1 MFSVITSRLKSIALH
16 IQLTLNI
23 KKKTCSKRQNSLP
36 LMTSDYTVPHYPIC
50 TERGSDPMS
59 TSWSRSFAWMFY
71 FSRRDSSVFQ
81 LCFNFLFKIWFL
93 YLVFR
98 WFNFEKVVK
107 ALITEK
113 VYYLNLEQLQD
124 IIQKVCFIED
134 KDEVGTMLDF
144 YHDLGV
150 IIRHRNT
157 VILRAQWLIEV
168 FRQLITIRSF
178 NEMVSET
185 YSSA

>member
-1 MFSVITSRLKSIALH
+1 M
-16 IQLTLNI
+16 
-23 KKKTCSKRQNSLP
+23 
-36 LMTSDYTVPHYPIC
+36 
-50 TERGSDPMS
+50 
-59 TSWSRSFAWMFY
+59 
-71 FSRRDSSVFQ
+71 
-81 LCFNFLFKIWFL
+81 KILFL

-107 ALITEK
+107 ALIAEK

-124 IIQKVCFIED
+124 IIQKVCFI
-134 KDEVGTMLDF
+134 KDEDEVTTMLDF
-144 YHDLGV
+144 YHDLGMIV
-150 IIRHRNT
+150 RHRNT
-157 VILRAQWLIEV
+157 VVLRAQWLIEV